1 MQAFMSAPQR
11 AGITKHLEMTLR
23 KSNKKALLAL
33 AMGGFGIG
41 LTEFV
46 IMGILPD
53 VASGLGVTIPE
64 AGHFIAAY
72 ALGVVVG
79 APLLTALG
87 GRWPSHKV
95 LWALMVWFTIFNTL
109 SAFATDYLSLLV
121 MRFLSG
127 LPHGAFFGI
136 GAVVAGK
143 LAREGK
149 AAQAIATMFAGLT
162 VANVIGVPI
171 GTYLGHH
178 FNWSISFLMV
188 GIIGLLTLLSLYMW
202 MPPLPRSS
210 KNGFG
215 KDLQVFRRMELWA
228 MILLTTIGTG
238 GFFAWYSYIAPLITD
253 VAGWHESMVSYAMI
267 LAGLGMVAGNFLG
280 AKMAEKFSPLKAVA
294 VSLSLMITV
303 LLLNAFVAV
312 NPYAVMAM
320 TFIIGVIA
328 FTVATPIQMAIIN
341 TSKGSESLG
350 SSMNQ
355 SAFNMGN
362 ASGAYFAG
370 LPIAYGYGIT
380 TASMVGA
387 LMAAI
392 GLGIS
397 FAILAIRRQRIS
409 SKKELAFNR

>member
-1 MQAFMSAPQR
+1 MKD
-11 AGITKHLEMTLR
+11 IKTKEMIFN
-23 KSNKKALLAL
+23 KSNNKALFAL

-53 VASGLGVTIPE
+53 VASDLGISIPE

-95 LWALMVWFTIFNTL
+95 LWYLMLWFTVFNTL
-109 SAFATDYLSLLV
+109 SAFATDYLSLLLV
-121 MRFLSG
+121 RFMSG

-143 LAREGK
+143 LVREGK
-149 AAQAIATMFAGLT
+149 AAQAIATMCAGLT
-162 VANVIGVPI
+162 VANVIGVPL

-188 GIIGLLTLLSLYMW
+188 GVIGLFTLAGIYLW
-202 MPPLPRSS
+202 MPNLPRSS
-210 KNGFG
+210 EKGFG
-215 KDLQVFRRMELWA
+215 QDLKVFKRPELWA

-238 GFFAWYSYIAPLITD
+238 GFFAWYSYIAPLVTE
-253 VAGWHESMVSYAMI
+253 VAGWPESMVGYAMI
-267 LAGLGMVAGNFLG
+267 LAGLGMVVGNFLG
-280 AKMAEKFSPLKAVA
+280 AKMAEKLAPLKAVA
-294 VSLSLMITV
+294 ISLSFMVAV
-303 LLLNAFVAV
+303 LLINAVMAF
-312 NPYAVMAM
+312 NPYAVMAL
-320 TFIIGVIA
+320 TFVIGVVA

-362 ASGAYFAG
+362 ASGAFFAG
-370 LPIAYGYGIT
+370 LPIAYGLGIPA
-380 TASMVGA
+380 ASIVGA
-387 LMAAI
+387 GMAAA
-392 GLGIS
+392 GV
-397 FAILAIRRQRIS
+397 AIALLILLVRHQQHVK
-409 SKKELAFNR
+409 KKEWAFNN